1 MIVNNR
7 LSLSRLFAE
16 IFCCYILQTP
26 IKNDFFFNK
35 QILCYLSLQMETLYT
50 GHIHGFPP
58 ATNISYG
65 YINAWATQGGLVAL
79 GVVLGSSVS
88 LVGLAFAF
96 ITYR

>member
-1 MIVNNR
+1 
-7 LSLSRLFAE
+7 
-16 IFCCYILQTP
+16 
-26 IKNDFFFNK
+26 
-35 QILCYLSLQMETLYT
+35 METLYT
-50 GHIHGFPP
+50 GHIHGFPT

-65 YINAWATQGGLVAL
+65 YANAWGSQGGLVAL